1 MKTIILISLELV
13 ALLLTTLCISQG
25 GALLYF
31 GAKICIGL
39 MIGIPVMVFGR
50 EDKQTYT
57 KVCTRNGKTYSVEAR
72 NEKEALKIMVKL
84 ANKNK

>member
-1 MKTIILISLELV
+1 MKAITFFSLELV
-13 ALLLTTLCISQG
+13 AILLLTLCTYQG

-39 MIGIPVMVFGR
+39 MIGIPIMVFGH

-57 KVCTRNGKTYSVEAR
+57 KVCTRNGKTYTVEAR
-72 NEKEALKIMVKL
+72 NEKEALRIMVKMY
-84 ANKNK
+84 NKK